1 MFRGGFREFRR
12 LPGGLS
18 GFESGRKLEQG
29 MPETIDNLTLAH
41 FLLTGAVLFALGLV
55 GFISR
60 RNLIIMFLCTEMM
73 FQGVVIS
80 LVAFALF
87 HQNVTGQTFVIF
99 VLTVAAAEAALA
111 LGLVVLMFRRR
122 RTLDAGAWSAMRG

>member
-1 MFRGGFREFRR
+1 M
-12 LPGGLS
+12 
-18 GFESGRKLEQG
+18 
-29 MPETIDNLTLAH
+29 
-41 FLLTGAVLFALGLV
+41 TGAILFVLGLI
-55 GFISR
+55 GFVTR

-87 HQNVTGQTFVIF
+87 HNNVTGQTFVIF
-99 VLTVAAAEAALA
+99 VLTIAAAEAALA